1 MMLASFLAGAA
12 FLCYAGSL
20 KCLTKLSL
28 HPMISEIYFYWCI
41 TMFLCT
47 RRLFKQFSLGRKPSM
62 HECHWA
68 FKPQTLP
75 KTPIQFGNPQY
86 LACTIEAAVSAWQ
99 WIWCKQQEC
108 TSKRW
113 RCHWAAAPGFFLG
126 MAAAPHFLQRIWNC
140 SAKLDLALTYL
151 EMQNRLKQIRLGEW
165 GCKAGAWEGKRLTA
179 VQACSV
185 FGQLQ

>member
-1 MMLASFLAGAA
+1 MSLNIQASD
-12 FLCYAGSL
+12 
-20 KCLTKLSL
+20 
-28 HPMISEIYFYWCI
+28 WV
-41 TMFLCT
+41 
-47 RRLFKQFSLGRKPSM
+47 
-62 HECHWA
+62 
-68 FKPQTLP
+68 PQTLP

-185 FGQLQ
+185 FGQLQELEKKKIRTWEKNTEVTDLKERMHRILCDNIIQSTKAAYSHFET